1 MERLRQYRDFIA
13 YAFFGVCTTV
23 VNLAV
28 YAVTTRF
35 FNLKTVPATVIAWLL
50 AVTFAYVTNRKWVFH
65 SQARGMKAIV
75 KEVFSFFICRI
86 VTGILDIVIMF
97 LCVDVL
103 RMNDLVIKAV
113 SNVIVILANYV
124 ASKLIIFRKG

>member
-1 MERLRQYRDFIA
+1 MERLKQYRDFIA
-13 YAFFGVCTTV
+13 YTFFGVCTTV

-75 KEVFSFFICRI
+75 KEGLSFFICRI